1 MSLFKIIRV
10 AILALATFP
19 AISLNAQTSDTTN
32 GTSIEINPL
41 TVKGLVVGK
50 RMSFGAEFAAKH
62 NIAVPIAFSFT
73 IPTDRTKT
81 IRVEPAPGGSGIYK
95 VNFATEAVQLK
106 SSLQLVPITIPLG
119 EDAARNKHLADI
131 ANQAFAVSV
140 VDPDQAQIDAVR
152 PTKIGP
158 YLAIEALGRYDGGA
172 DGVVALR
179 VVAFVGPDSSHG
191 LVGIINALPKNAGMS
206 KVADI
211 LGVDGSRALGT
222 LRFD

>member
-1 MSLFKIIRV
+1 MTLLKSIVTAFYV
-10 AILALATFP
+10 SSAFLAAPLA
-19 AISLNAQTSDTTN
+19 AQSTEATT
-32 GTSIEINPL
+32 GTVEINPL

-50 RMSFGAEFAAKH
+50 RMSFGVDFAAEH
-62 NIAVPIAFSFT
+62 NIAVPLPFSFT
-73 IPTDRTKT
+73 IPTDRTKV

-95 VNFATEAVQLK
+95 VNFATDDVKLK
-106 SSLQLVPITIPLG
+106 SSLQLVPITIPMG
-119 EDAARNKHLADI
+119 DDAARNQNLTKI
-131 ANQAFAVSV
+131 ANQAFAASV
-140 VDPDQAQIDAVR
+140 PDQDKAQIDAVR

-172 DGVVALR
+172 DGIVALR
-179 VVAFVGPDSSHG
+179 VVTFVGPDSADG

-206 KVADI
+206 KVGDI